1 MKFWFLLPVILFA
14 ACSGSSAEKRGEWSK
29 GAKGERASVVS
40 VEPAGLGEV
49 AEYLVTNATVESE
62 SQADLFPQ
70 VSGRVVK
77 VFKDDGD
84 PVVRGEVLAIVENV
98 GLDANAERATSEL
111 KKQESETEKLRV
123 LHAKGAISDK
133 ELADAVYLLQSAR
146 TSSREARATFGETKI
161 RAPFDGVVAARE
173 VRVGGSAS
181 SGQRAFQVVDLSK
194 LRVVAALPE
203 REMSRVQVDQAVRL
217 NSAYDESQ
225 EAVGRV
231 ERVAPVVDAASGTF
245 RVTISLD
252 ASQSLLRPGQ
262 FVTVQIEVERRTQ
275 VLTVPRPSVVYEDGL
290 PVVYRMIDKPP
301 EEEDEKKEDDASKE
315 KSSWFS
321 FGKPPSAEKD
331 KDDTEEDEK
340 PQKVA
345 ERVSVELG
353 LMDDKLAQI
362 LSGVEE
368 GDVILVIGQSSL
380 RDGALVQTPEMAQAE
395 KEAEAAKKEA
405 GEKENK
411 TSESSEEED

>member
-1 MKFWFLLPVILFA
+1 
-14 ACSGSSAEKRGEWSK
+14 
-29 GAKGERASVVS
+29 
-40 VEPAGLGEV
+40 
-49 AEYLVTNATVESE
+49 
-62 SQADLFPQ
+62 
-70 VSGRVVK
+70 
-77 VFKDDGD
+77 
-84 PVVRGEVLAIVENV
+84 
-98 GLDANAERATSEL
+98 
-111 KKQESETEKLRV
+111 
-123 LHAKGAISDK
+123 
-133 ELADAVYLLQSAR
+133 
-146 TSSREARATFGETKI
+146 
-161 RAPFDGVVAARE
+161 
-173 VRVGGSAS
+173 
-181 SGQRAFQVVDLSK
+181 VVDLSK

-245 RVTISLD
+245 RVTIALD

-262 FVTVQIEVERRTQ
+262 FVTVQIEVERRIQ

-331 KDDTEEDEK
+331 KDDTEEDKK

-380 RDGALVQTPEMAQAE
+380 RDGARIQTPEMAQAE
-395 KEAEAAKKEA
+395 KEAEAAKKKNAEEE
-405 GEKENK
+405 EKLTK
-411 TSESSEEED
+411 ESNEEED